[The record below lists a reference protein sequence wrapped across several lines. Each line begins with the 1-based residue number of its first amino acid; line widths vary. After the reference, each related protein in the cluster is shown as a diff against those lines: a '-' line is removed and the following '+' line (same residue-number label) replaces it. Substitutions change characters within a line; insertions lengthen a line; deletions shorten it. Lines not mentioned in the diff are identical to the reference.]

1 MAGTI
6 MGGQAPALGVP
17 RYGGGLVEDISAQ
30 RQPLI
35 LYVT

>member
-6 MGGQAPALGVP
+6 MGGQAPAWDVP
-17 RYGGGLVEDISAQ
+17 YCGGGLVEDISAQ
-30 RQPLI
+30 TQPLI